1 MNRPTDPTDPDLAAL
16 TPAERREL
24 AKLGRDYDR
33 RSQAARRP
41 GFVASWDR
49 RVAAMQTQQ
58 VRREQ

>member
-1 MNRPTDPTDPDLAAL
+1 MRQDEDLAAL
-16 TPAERREL
+16 SALTPEERKEL
-24 AKLGRDYDR
+24 ARLARDWDR

-49 RVAAMQTQQ
+49 RVTAMQAQQ